1 MPLLA
6 AGRRVWL
13 GVDASSIPR
22 PEADTSPDRSVVYVP
37 NRAGS
42 SRPIS
47 YGWQFSTVVLLPEQP
62 SSWTYV
68 LDQQRI
74 ASSQKSTQ
82 VAAEQGLR
90 GATERK
96 NTLSNE
102 AASEVDP

>member
-1 MPLLA
+1 MPLPA
-6 AGRRVWL
+6 DGRRVWL

-22 PEADTSPDRSVVYVP
+22 TLTDTSPDRSVVYVP

-47 YGWQFSTVVLLPEQP
+47 SGWQFSTVVLLPEQP

-82 VAAEQGLR
+82 VAAQQLHQLVPLLNQQGIR
-90 GATERK
+90 PIITSDRW
-96 NTLSNE
+96 
-102 AASEVDP
+102 